1 MPGTATRLQTAILPP
16 VRVLLGLVGVAG
28 LIFVARAMRFEP
40 IMAEPL
46 SVVAA
51 WAACGLCLVSSV
63 WFGKLSAA
71 AWCGLLA
78 ATAVVVNP
86 IAPLSPPAGSQH
98 WIDIAGAV
106 ICGACVI
113 RNWE

>member
-1 MPGTATRLQTAILPP
+1 M
-16 VRVLLGLVGVAG
+16 
-28 LIFVARAMRFEP
+28 ARAMKFEP
-40 IMAEPL
+40 IVTEPL
-46 SVVAA
+46 SPVAA
-51 WAACGLCLVSSV
+51 WAACGLCVVSSV
-63 WFGKLSAA
+63 WFGKLSGA

-78 ATAVVVNP
+78 ALAVAVNP
-86 IAPLSPPAGSQH
+86 IAPMTPPAGAQQ

>member
-1 MPGTATRLQTAILPP
+1 

-40 IMAEPL
+40 LMAAPL
-46 SVVAA
+46 SDVVA
-51 WAACGLCLVSSV
+51 WGACGLCVVASV
-63 WFGKLSAA
+63 WFGKLSSA

-78 ATAVVVNP
+78 ATAVIVNP
-86 IAPLSPPAGSQH
+86 IAPITPPAGVQH

-113 RNWE
+113 REWE

>member
-1 MPGTATRLQTAILPP
+1 MRI
-16 VRVLLGLVGVAG
+16 LLGLVGVAG
-28 LIFVARAMRFEP
+28 LIFVARAMKFEP
-40 IMAEPL
+40 IVTEPL
-46 SVVAA
+46 SPVAA
-51 WAACGLCLVSSV
+51 WAACGLCVVSSV
-63 WFGKLSAA
+63 WFGKLSGA

-78 ATAVVVNP
+78 ALAVAVNP
-86 IAPLSPPAGSQH
+86 IAPMTPPAGAQQ

>member
-1 MPGTATRLQTAILPP
+1 MPREYSPA
-16 VRVLLGLVGVAG
+16 VRVLLGLVGAAG

-46 SVVAA
+46 SQVAS
-51 WAACGLCLVSSV
+51 WAACGLCLVASV
-63 WFGKLSAA
+63 WFGKLSFA

-78 ATAVVVNP
+78 ALAVVVNP